1 MTKNKLAYEAP
12 KTESQELRFEG
23 IICESNRYG
32 NSGAAGGDV
41 IPGNSYDL

>member
-23 IICESNRYG
+23 ALLTTSGDIAAKNW
-32 NSGAAGGDV
+32 NSGSTNWFD
-41 IPGNSYDL
+41 DED

>member
-23 IICESNRYG
+23 IVCTSPGQNQSVGESQNYG
-32 NSGAAGGDV
+32 GINGWV
-41 IPGNSYDL
+41 